1 MSFSSEDYKVIAWY
15 ARENGVVP
23 QLSTYPDV
31 RFKGDDGIVTINLT
45 EVRDEYIAWKT
56 EDQRVRRNE
65 RARERRA
72 EREAE
77 RREAA

>member
-1 MSFSSEDYKVIAWY
+1 
-15 ARENGVVP
+15 
-23 QLSTYPDV
+23 V